1 MRYVAAMRASCFLSI
16 AIVLLS
22 ACAHGSASTV
32 TDDGARPAA
41 HALPDWAEPERAD
54 ESLSVSG
61 LGSTLG
67 AADVRQVMDRRH
79 GDLLD
84 CFATRSRRTPPLA
97 GEVRFGFRVRADG
110 RVREVRIERS
120 TLGHRGVERCLSA
133 VAMATRFPA
142 PQGGGETDLA
152 WTMLVD
158 EGGRQPR
165 VLDGARWRR
174 VASRRGRLA
183 LRRCEV
189 GRGESVQVTAHLTP
203 RGAVA
208 SVGGGA
214 TLGARTDLDCVLGQ
228 VSRWRMPSP
237 GTAAKVTFDL
247 R

>member
-1 MRYVAAMRASCFLSI
+1 MRASLLGC
-16 AIVLLS
+16 VCLLS
-22 ACAHGSASTV
+22 ACAHGSAWTG
-32 TDDGARPAA
+32 TEDGAFPAA
-41 HALPDWAEPERAD
+41 HALPDWAEPERA
-54 ESLSVSG
+54 EEPMSVSG
-61 LGSTLG
+61 LGSSLG
-67 AADVRQVMDRRH
+67 AADVRQVMDRRQS
-79 GDLLD
+79 DLLA
-84 CFATRSRRTPPLA
+84 CVATRNRRTPPLA

-133 VAMATRFPA
+133 VAMTTRFPP

-158 EGGRQPR
+158 DGARQPR

-189 GRGESVQVTAHLTP
+189 TRGESVQVTAHITP

-208 SVGGGA
+208 SVGGAA
-214 TLGARTDLDCVLGQ
+214 TLGARYDLDCVLGQ
-228 VSRWRMPSP
+228 VARWRMPSP
-237 GTAAKVTFDL
+237 GTIAKVTFDL